1 MLNVSVDRRLA
12 ATLAAAGWVLIVTA
26 LVGVILLE
34 PKLRGSGRSDL
45 GSLRA
50 ADLPFVLA
58 LLVASAV
65 GTALMVHQPRHPV
78 GWLFHVLGVLIALSG
93 IGDSYAAYAVLVRPG
108 AWVGGEQVAVLTSS
122 VWIFWF
128 VLVALILLLTPTGRP
143 PGPRWGLLAHVCIW
157 AGAVGWV
164 AFLFRPGKVK
174 QAPFEDLTNPWGI
187 DRPNLPLEVATTGGA
202 AVAGLAFVGAGISLI
217 VRFRRAEGD
226 ERRQLL
232 WLALVVVP
240 LPVIVAG
247 SFAAAT
253 TGHDSILSVL
263 TAGYLLLIPIAAG
276 LSIAR
281 YRLYDVDRIL
291 SRAAAYTL
299 LTLALVGVYVATV
312 LFAVWSLRE
321 VSGRSQIATTLATL
335 ATVAVA
341 APARRYV
348 QQALDRRFSRRRFEA
363 LAVVRSALRGDAVA
377 RDLDEVLR
385 SATGDAALRVAYF
398 VSADER
404 WVSAAG
410 VEVEP
415 APEAVEVARHGR
427 VVARISFDPEQ
438 VDRALVESVAAETA
452 AELENVALRAA
463 VALQLSEVR
472 DSRAR
477 IVATQLAERHR
488 IERNLHDGAQQ
499 RLLALAFQ
507 LRATQ
512 LRAGDSDT
520 GRALSSDLDA
530 AVAELQ
536 TAVAELRALANGL
549 HPALLTD
556 GGLAAALEDLAGR
569 APLPI
574 RLEVTADRFAPA
586 VEAAAWFV
594 ACEAVAN
601 SVKHAH
607 AGAVEIVAGRRNGA
621 LHVAISDDGVGGADP
636 SGPGLRGITD
646 RAEAVGGQLRIG
658 PGASGCGTR
667 VDLELP
673 CGS

>member
-1 MLNVSVDRRLA
+1 MLGVGSDRRLA
-12 ATLAAAGWVLIVTA
+12 AAVAAAGWLLILA
-26 LVGVILLE
+26 AIVGVALIE
-34 PKLRGSGRSDL
+34 PRLRDAGRPDL

-50 ADLPFVLA
+50 DDLPVVVA

-65 GTALMVHQPRHPV
+65 GTALMLHQPRHPV
-78 GWLFHVLGVLIALSG
+78 GWLFHALGVIIALSG
-93 IGDSYAAYAVLVRPG
+93 IGDSYAGYAVLARPG
-108 AWVGGEQVAVLTSS
+108 SWPGGPQVAVLTSG
-122 VWIFWF
+122 VWILWF
-128 VLVALILLLTPTGRP
+128 ALVALILVLTPTGHP
-143 PGPRWGLLAHVCIW
+143 PGPRWGLVVRVTLW
-157 AGAVGWV
+157 AGGLAWV
-164 AFLFRPGKVK
+164 AFLVRPGRLK
-174 QAPFEDLTNPWGI
+174 QAPFEDLENPWGI
-187 DRPNLPLEVATTGGA
+187 DRLELPLEVITLAGSAAT
-202 AVAGLAFVGAGISLI
+202 GLALVGAGVSLI
-217 VRFRRAEGD
+217 VRFRRAQGD

-232 WLALVVVP
+232 WLALVVLP
-240 LPVIVAG
+240 LPLIVTG

-253 TGHDSILSVL
+253 TGHDSILGLL

-276 LSIAR
+276 LSVAR

-291 SRAAAYTL
+291 SRAAAYTV
-299 LTLALVGVYVATV
+299 LTLALVGVYVGTV
-312 LFAVWSLRE
+312 LFVVWSLRE
-321 VSGRSQIATTLATL
+321 VSGRSQIATALATL

-341 APARRYV
+341 APTHRWA
-348 QQALDRRFSRRRFEA
+348 QQAVDRRFSRRRFEA
-363 LAVVRSALRGDAVA
+363 LAVVRAALRGDAVA
-377 RDLDEVLR
+377 RDLEEVLR
-385 SATGDAALRVAYF
+385 SATGDAGLRVSYF
-398 VSADER
+398 VHADER
-404 WVSAAG
+404 WVNAAG
-410 VEVEP
+410 TQVEP
-415 APEAVEVARHGR
+415 TPDAVEVTRHGR
-427 VVARISFDPEQ
+427 IVARISFDPAQ
-438 VDRALVESVAAETA
+438 VDRALVESVAAEAA

-507 LRATQ
+507 LRAAQ
-512 LRAGDSDT
+512 LRADNSEA
-520 GRALSSDLDA
+520 GRALGRDLDA

-569 APLPI
+569 APVPV
-574 RLEVTADRFAPA
+574 RLQVTPDRFAPA

-601 SVKHAH
+601 SVKHAR
-607 AGAVEIVAGRRNGA
+607 AGAVEIVASRRNGT
-621 LHVAISDDGVGGADP
+621 LHVAIRDDGVGGADP

-646 RAEAVGGQLRIG
+646 RAEAVGGHLRIG
-658 PGASGCGTR
+658 PGPRGCGTE